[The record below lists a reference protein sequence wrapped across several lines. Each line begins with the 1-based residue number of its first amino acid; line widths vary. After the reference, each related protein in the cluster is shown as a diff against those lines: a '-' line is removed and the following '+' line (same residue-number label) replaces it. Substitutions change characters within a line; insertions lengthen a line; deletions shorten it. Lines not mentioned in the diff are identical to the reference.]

1 MPLSRICK
9 YKLQQ
14 EILLIDAPPEFEP
27 VLTDWKK
34 TATIH
39 KGEIQGKH
47 ISTCAMIFVKTTR
60 DVSVCSKEICE
71 IAGTR
76 CSFLDGISK

>member
-1 MPLSRICK
+1 MLNAIIK
-9 YKLQQ
+9 KLQYKLQQ

-39 KGEIQGKH
+39 KGDIQGKH
-47 ISTCAMIFVKTTR
+47 FNFTVPCNGATDAIDSSLGSPQT
-60 DVSVCSKEICE
+60 
-71 IAGTR
+71 
-76 CSFLDGISK
+76 L